1 MQDDVPRPVPGHL
14 RSAGAADL
22 LDQALEFRAAFG
34 AWPRT
39 WPEFVHGLGHL
50 SRAAAAEKL
59 RMADAIAAHKQK
71 PEDWLRW
78 QSDHRT
84 LSGG

>member
-1 MQDDVPRPVPGHL
+1 VQDDVARPVPAHL
-14 RSAGAADL
+14 RSAGAADI
-22 LDQALEFRAAFG
+22 LDQALEFRVGFG

-39 WPEFVHGLGHL
+39 WAEFVHGMGHL

-59 RMADAIAAHKQK
+59 RIADAVAATKN
-71 PEDWLRW
+71 PDGW
-78 QSDHRT
+78 QQWARDHRT

>member
-14 RSAGAADL
+14 RSTGAADL
-22 LDQALEFRAAFG
+22 LDQAYEFRATFK

-39 WPEFVHGLGHL
+39 WPEFVHGMGHL

-59 RMADAIAAHKQK
+59 RIADAVAAHKQK
-71 PEDWLRW
+71 PEDWQQW
-78 QSDHRT
+78 KSDHQT
-84 LSGG
+84 LAGG